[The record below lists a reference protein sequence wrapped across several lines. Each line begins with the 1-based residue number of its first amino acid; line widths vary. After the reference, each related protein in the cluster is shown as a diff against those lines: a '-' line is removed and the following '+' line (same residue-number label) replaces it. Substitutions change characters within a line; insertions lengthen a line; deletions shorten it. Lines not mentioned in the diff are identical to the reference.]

1 VSLRSHEVA
10 VAMPR
15 TVWYMAPRNDKHFMD
30 PVLTQPN
37 EKIEAALH
45 HFKMEIAGIRAGR
58 ANPGLIENIPVEAY
72 GGKMKLIEVGNI
84 SAPQPTLLTI
94 QVWDASILQ
103 NVIKAIQEA
112 NLGLNPSNE
121 GTLIRLPIPPLTQER
136 REEFIKLLH
145 QKMEQARV
153 EIRQI
158 RQDFRNEWRKASDDG
173 QFSEDEFFR
182 REKLLQ
188 EMVDKKIMEVDE
200 VGKAKE
206 EELIQL

>member
-1 VSLRSHEVA
+1 
-10 VAMPR
+10 
-15 TVWYMAPRNDKHFMD
+15 MD
-30 PVLTQPN
+30 PILAGPHQ
-37 EKIEAALH
+37 KIEDAMH

-58 ANPGLIENIPVEAY
+58 ANPALVENVMVDAY
-72 GGKMKLIEVGNI
+72 GSKMKLNEVGNI
-84 SAPQPTLLTI
+84 SAPQPTLLTV
-94 QVWDASILQ
+94 QVWDVSILD

-121 GTLIRLPIPPLTQER
+121 GNLIRLPIPPLTAER

-158 RQDFRNEWRKASDDG
+158 RQDFRQEWKKEQEDG
-173 QFSEDEFFR
+173 KYGEDEFFR

-188 EMVDKKIMEVDE
+188 EFVDKKITEIDE
-200 VGKAKE
+200 AGKGKE
-206 EELIQL
+206 QELTEI

>member
-1 VSLRSHEVA
+1 
-10 VAMPR
+10 
-15 TVWYMAPRNDKHFMD
+15 MD
-30 PVLTQPN
+30 PVLTPADQ
-37 EKIEAALH
+37 KIEAATD

-84 SAPQPTLLTI
+84 SVPQSSLLTV

-121 GTLIRLPIPPLTQER
+121 GTLIRLAIPPLTQER
-136 REEFIKLLH
+136 REEFIKILH
-145 QKMEQARV
+145 SKMEDAKVQ
-153 EIRQI
+153 IRGV
-158 RQDFRNEWRKASDDG
+158 RQDFRNDWKAQSEEG
-173 QFSEDEFFR
+173 KISEDEFNR

-188 EMVDKKIMEVDE
+188 ELVDKKINEVE
-200 VGKAKE
+200 NLGKAKTD
-206 EELIQL
+206 ELIQI